1 MTKKLSIAIAISL
14 ILAVGAVMMLKNL
27 PNTVN
32 IPNLG
37 IKTVGAESIPA
48 KTTKQR
54 TVKPKQTGIV
64 LNEWRTSAKINGFL
78 ITLRSAQR
86 GIDIVKPNNMIA
98 RRDNLT
104 SGCIVQFSTSDESY
118 FVHIG
123 TVGKNSIQIL
133 KIVKS

>member
-1 MTKKLSIAIAISL
+1 
-14 ILAVGAVMMLKNL
+14 MLKNL

-37 IKTVGAESIPA
+37 IKTAIAESVPVRI
-48 KTTKQR
+48 KKQPPQ
-54 TVKPKQTGIV
+54 KPKQTGIV
-64 LNEWRTSAKINGFL
+64 LNKVRTSAKINGFVVK
-78 ITLRSAQR
+78 LRSAQK

-104 SGCIVQFSTSDESY
+104 SGCIVQFSTADESY

-123 TVGKNSIQIL
+123 TVNKDSIQIL
-133 KIVKS
+133 KIVKGA

>member
-14 ILAVGAVMMLKNL
+14 ILAVGTVMTLKNL

-32 IPNLG
+32 IQNLG
-37 IKTVGAESIPA
+37 IKTAIAENIPA
-48 KTTKQR
+48 Q
-54 TVKPKQTGIV
+54 KPKQIGIV
-64 LNEWRTSAKINGFL
+64 LNKWRTSAKINGFVVK
-78 ITLRSAQR
+78 LRSAQK

-104 SGCIVQFSTSDESY
+104 SGCIIQFSTADESY

-133 KIVKS
+133 KVVKGA

>member
-1 MTKKLSIAIAISL
+1 
-14 ILAVGAVMMLKNL
+14 MLKNL

-37 IKTVGAESIPA
+37 IKTAIAKNIPV
-48 KTTKQR
+48 KIKKQPPK
-54 TVKPKQTGIV
+54 KPKQTGIV
-64 LNEWRTSAKINGFL
+64 LNKGRTSAKINGFVVK
-78 ITLRSAQR
+78 LRSAQN

-133 KIVKS
+133 KVVKGA